1 LPSAAGAVWA
11 LAEPRKQDERMLN
24 GIRARVRAARHLR
37 LGFALLAPVVGGLF
51 VAGTAPAAQSQ
62 APAGCHVT
70 PCLLIA
76 PAGGDTYVFTAWE
89 SGASAKIHSIDLTL
103 WSKGPP
109 TDVRS
114 TGHCGAPVGPGR
126 YSLTVFYYNLTCK
139 LHPAGREIQVCF
151 NDRDG
156 LEKHYS
162 TAEYLQGGVDEA
174 YAVQKVAAVPGC
186 PVK

>member
-1 LPSAAGAVWA
+1 MLKAV
-11 LAEPRKQDERMLN
+11 
-24 GIRARVRAARHLR
+24 RARCRAARHAW
-37 LGFALLAPVVGGLF
+37 LGFALLAPVVGGL
-51 VAGTAPAAQSQ
+51 VAAGTAPAAQPQ

-76 PAGGDTYVFTAWE
+76 PAGGDTYVFTAWW
-89 SGASAKIHSIDLTL
+89 SHASPKIHSIDLTL

-109 TDVRS
+109 TNVRS
-114 TGHCGAPVGPGR
+114 IGHCGLPIVGHDTP
-126 YSLTVFYYNLTCK
+126 TVLYFNLTCK

-162 TAEYLQGGVDEA
+162 TAEYLQAGVDQA
-174 YAVQKVAAVPGC
+174 FAVQRVAAVAGC
-186 PVK
+186 AVK